1 MIWLLAFLFVFLYIS
16 GLFVFRALVKAC
28 DCTDKDQPL
37 VLIFWFVWFSGLC
50 GFGWRFTRLCGMK
63 ADLSGDSCYGAFM

>member
-37 VLIFWFVWFSGLC
+37 VLIFWF
-50 GFGWRFTRLCGMK
+50 GWRFTRLCGMK